1 MRATV
6 EDVYPWGF
14 VGRSLSDKNIKAEPR
29 TVHTV
34 RGPALLTLARHTRQ
48 PPGIS
53 LIDRD

>member
-34 RGPALLTLARHTRQ
+34 RGSALLALVRHNRQ
-48 PPGIS
+48 PPEFKPY
-53 LIDRD
+53 